1 MAADGGVEALSATMP
16 DRWIDDVAV
25 VGTPE
30 ECAAAIRA
38 LGAAG
43 ADAVVLVPPAPDVA
57 AKALGRELLP
67 LLDR

>member
-1 MAADGGVEALSATMP
+1 
-16 DRWIDDVAV
+16 V

-43 ADAVVLVPPAPDVA
+43 ADAVVLVPQPAYDVDVRA
-57 AKALGRELLP
+57 FGELLA
-67 LLDR
+67 LVRGA